1 MNFSIFLHKFSK
13 NRIDIQYF
21 GKYSKSHG
29 AISIFTIQIDF
40 YCAHELYACFDA
52 IFYYYSSFRHHQKHN
67 GAIFRTLFFTCKSK
81 ISIFFIK
88 MFQISQIYD
97 DFGIIPK

>member
-1 MNFSIFLHKFSK
+1 MRFSIFLHKFSK

-40 YCAHELYACFDA
+40 YCAHELYACSDA
-52 IFYYYSSFRHHQKHN
+52 IFNIIQALDIIKSTMAPFFEHYFSPASQKFQSF
-67 GAIFRTLFFTCKSK
+67 L
-81 ISIFFIK
+81 
-88 MFQISQIYD
+88 
-97 DFGIIPK
+97 